1 MIHFHQLTYQKF
13 SFQTKI
19 IKNIDRKI
27 IKIVI
32 FTSKENWRIW
42 RFWPILTLF
51 LFIVQ
56 VPFVC
61 TTAWTS
67 LSADFWNFSQPHFCP
82 EIWISRW
89 LSKKKVS
96 GFVKVNFCRCK
107 DTILTTDQSILTEH
121 GLLAPSNYAIV
132 RILII
137 AAEIRRKLGKSSKM
151 LEFKVNSSNLDAS
164 KQNSRWLFWF
174 DRKNKFVY
182 YFLQNQNKHW

>member
-151 LEFKVNSSNLDAS
+151 LQFKVNSSNLDAS

>member
-32 FTSKENWRIW
+32 FTSKENLWIW

-151 LEFKVNSSNLDAS
+151 LQFKVNSSNLDAS

-174 DRKNKFVY
+174 DRKNKFAY

>member
-1 MIHFHQLTYQKF
+1 MIHFHQLTYQTYQ
-13 SFQTKI
+13 FQAKNV
-19 IKNIDRKI
+19 KNIDKKI

-42 RFWPILTLF
+42 CFWPILTLF

>member
-32 FTSKENWRIW
+32 FTSKENLWIW
-42 RFWPILTLF
+42 RFWAILTLF

>member
-1 MIHFHQLTYQKF
+1 MIHFHKLTYQTF
-13 SFQTKI
+13 SCQAKI
-19 IKNIDRKI
+19 VKNIDRKI

-32 FTSKENWRIW
+32 FTSKENLWIW